1 MRNIWAIVTHHKDP
15 EGAAEAWKRE
25 KVCAIGWSRYG
36 DLRKVRRKVLRAEPP
51 FARERQLFL
60 DIQRDDVVLAY
71 STHNTIAYIGK
82 IVKLYSGQ
90 TSDNEVG
97 RENGFDYRN
106 QLKVEWWPEP
116 HHFNR
121 SELPSWLGKQLGRRG
136 KTVVK
141 LDLGKYG
148 FDQTIE
154 IIKKCARSGS
164 ALDEFEDLAKA
175 GLRKYLHNRIDK
187 LEPELEIVSA
197 ERFTSKT
204 DKPDFTGRDKD
215 GNVVLIECKGTADI
229 GDCDQIEDY
238 GKHYKAEKKPR
249 LMLVAFGFD
258 ADCRKAA
265 ISKGIELIECNLD
278 FKEI

>member
-15 EGAAEAWKRE
+15 EEAAEAWNRE
-25 KVCAIGWSRYG
+25 KVCAIGWSGYG
-36 DLRKVRRKVLRAEPP
+36 DLRKVQPKLLRTDTR

-60 DIQRDDVVLAY
+60 DIHRDDVVIAY
-71 STHNTIAYIGK
+71 SKQNTIAYVGK
-82 IVKLYSGQ
+82 VMNPYRGP

-97 RENGFDYRN
+97 RESGFDYTH

-116 HHFNR
+116 HHFKR
-121 SELPSWLGKQLGRRG
+121 SDLPSWLEKQLGRRG

-148 FDQTIE
+148 FDQTVE
-154 IIKKCARSGS
+154 IIKKCARSRS

-175 GLRKYLHNRIDK
+175 GLRKYMHHKIDE
-187 LEPELEIVSA
+187 LEPGLEIVRA
-197 ERFTSKT
+197 EKFTSET

-215 GNVVLIECKGTADI
+215 GNTVLIECKGTADM

-238 GKHYKAEKKPR
+238 GKHYKAKKKPR
-249 LMLVAFGFD
+249 LMLVAFEFD
-258 ADCRKAA
+258 ADCRRTAR
-265 ISKGIELIECNLD
+265 SRGIELVECNLD
-278 FKEI
+278 FKKI